1 MRRTIISV
9 SLLAGL
15 ALVAAAATRASDI
28 RVVQIADRCDS
39 ITFPPEAGC
48 QGRGGVTFQKF
59 LEKVNAKDGGHGAWR
74 FHMDGGDLRMGEP
87 LRITN
92 TGGEPHSFTEVSSF
106 GTGVVLP
113 LNEALPTETPPAV
126 PVGFPSLGAAT
137 GATTL
142 LPGQERRVN
151 GLTPGT
157 HYFQCLIHPWM
168 RVDVQV
174 R

>member
-87 LRITN
+87 LARELREQP
-92 TGGEPHSFTEVSSF
+92 GLELVDG
-106 GTGVVLP
+106 
-113 LNEALPTETPPAV
+113 AV
-126 PVGFPSLGAAT
+126 KLAD
-137 GATTL
+137 
-142 LPGQERRVN
+142 
-151 GLTPGT
+151 GLI
-157 HYFQCLIHPWM
+157 LIHDLERLLSLEEERAIDRALSTTAGSDAPVSGGCDDELE
-168 RVDVQV
+168 RGAP
-174 R
+174 